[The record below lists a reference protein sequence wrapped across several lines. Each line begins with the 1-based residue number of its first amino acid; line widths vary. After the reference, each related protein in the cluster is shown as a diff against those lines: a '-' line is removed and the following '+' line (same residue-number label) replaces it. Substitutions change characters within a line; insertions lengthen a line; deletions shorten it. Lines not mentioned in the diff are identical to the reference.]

1 MSLQLTNWN
10 QFHMKQVPE
19 RRHGEEPL
27 KAIKLRAFGGPE
39 TLICEEIALPSMG
52 QGEVLVKIACCG
64 VCHLDL
70 ILRSGMRSRVSLP
83 RVLGHELAGE
93 VVATGLG
100 VNGFAAGDRVTVFNF
115 QACGECADCLRG
127 RPSLCRFTKGDI
139 GQTRD
144 GGYAE
149 YAVLDAANLVRLP
162 DGMAMEEACFAACVY
177 GPPYKAI
184 RKIGDIQPGHAVVI
198 TGASGGLGLA
208 AIQIVNA
215 LGGRAIAITGS
226 PGKVQ
231 LLKEKGASDV
241 VVSPDGNFGED
252 VRALTDG
259 RGVDLVVELTGS
271 PTFAGTLR
279 SLAPGGRC
287 AVIGELH
294 GTPVSVNLG
303 LLIIKELRIEGVQS
317 ASRGEL
323 REILDFMHA
332 NGIKPEIWRRMP
344 LAEAAE
350 AHRQLHKRGAV
361 GRILLVP

>member
-1 MSLQLTNWN
+1 MRT
-10 QFHMKQVPE
+10 
-19 RRHGEEPL
+19 
-27 KAIKLRAFGGPE
+27 FGGPE
-39 TLICEEIALPSMG
+39 TLVCEEVAIPSFG
-52 QGEVLVKIACCG
+52 PTEVLVRIACCG
-64 VCHLDL
+64 VCYLDT

-83 RVLGHELAGE
+83 RILGHELAGE
-93 VVATGLG
+93 VVSTGSD
-100 VNGFAAGDRVTVFNF
+100 VDGFRAGDRVTVFNF

-149 YAVLDAANLVRLP
+149 YAVLPAANLVRLP
-162 DGMAMEEACFAACVY
+162 EGMAMEAACFAACVY

-184 RKIGDIQPGHAVVI
+184 RKVGELKQGQAVVI

-208 AIQIVNA
+208 AIQIVRA

-226 PGKVQ
+226 PDKVE

-241 VVSPDGNFGED
+241 VVSADGNFGDD
-252 VRALTDG
+252 VRALTGG

-271 PTFAGTLR
+271 PTFSGTLR

-294 GTPVSVNLG
+294 GNPISINLG
-303 LLIIKELRIEGVQS
+303 LLIIKEFRIEGVQS
-317 ASRGEL
+317 ASRDEL

-332 NGIKPEIWRRMP
+332 NRLKPEIWQRMQ
-344 LAEAAE
+344 LADAAV
-350 AHRQLHKRGAV
+350 AHRQLHERSAV

>member
-1 MSLQLTNWN
+1 
-10 QFHMKQVPE
+10 
-19 RRHGEEPL
+19 L
-27 KAIKLRAFGGPE
+27 KAIQMRAFGGPE
-39 TLICEEIALPSMG
+39 TLVCEEVAMPSFG
-52 QGEVLVKIACCG
+52 SGEVLLKIACCG
-64 VCHLDL
+64 VCHLDI

-83 RVLGHELAGE
+83 RILGHELAGE
-93 VVATGLG
+93 VM
-100 VNGFAAGDRVTVFNF
+100 AAGSDVEEFKVGDRVTVFNF

-149 YAVLDAANLVRLP
+149 YAVLPAANLVRLP
-162 DGMAMEEACFAACVY
+162 EGMAMEAACFAACVY

-184 RKIGDIQPGHAVVI
+184 RKVGEIQRGQAVVV

-208 AIQIVNA
+208 AIQIVKA
-215 LGGRAIAITGS
+215 LGGRAIAITSS
-226 PGKVQ
+226 PGKVE

-241 VVSPDGNFGED
+241 VVSADGSFGDD
-252 VRALTDG
+252 VRALTGG

-294 GTPVSVNLG
+294 GKPISINLG
-303 LLIIKELRIEGVQS
+303 LLIIKEFRIEGVQS
-317 ASRGEL
+317 ASREEL
-323 REILDFMHA
+323 REILDFIDR
-332 NGIKPEIWRRMP
+332 NGIEPEIWRRMP

-350 AHRQLHKRGAV
+350 AHRQLHEREAV